1 MIYKGFPLVSVK
13 LIQNIRSKIQ
23 VSTFV
28 YIKSCCIEVI
38 YVRFRILYR
47 QRTANKNRCHSFRKV
62 TAAFFYFD
70 YERT

>member
-38 YVRFRILYR
+38 YVRFASFIVNGL
-47 QRTANKNRCHSFRKV
+47 QTKTAV
-62 TAAFFYFD
+62 TAL
-70 YERT
+70 EK